1 MTKVV
6 YDIKGFLIGY
16 AEEYGNGS
24 GDGRGRGNCRG
35 YGDGAGFLNVCGVG
49 KGCPKGD
56 EKGQGRSDI
65 TKGRL

>member
-35 YGDGAGFLNVCGVG
+35 YGDGNGDGYGFGYG
-49 KGCPKGD
+49 DGD
-56 EKGQGRSDI
+56 ETSDI
-65 TKGRL
+65 TKGRLWLKLCMI